1 MRQVALGQPR
11 PQVRRQQQQ
20 LIRCVAGTS
29 STSGL
34 FLLGCPTIVA
44 PFLRRRL
51 LATYY
56 QPGDGP
62 GTRVPTADNN
72 TRYASLPVFPSGSG
86 GLASTVDDYLQFARM
101 LLHQGAGFGFGVEL
115 KTERSDLGPAVGS
128 FWWNGATGV
137 AWTADPQEHPVFLCL
152 IQQCGAPAG
161 FAADYT
167 QAVYQAIVD

>member
-1 MRQVALGQPR
+1 M
-11 PQVRRQQQQ
+11 
-20 LIRCVAGTS
+20 I
-29 STSGL
+29 
-34 FLLGCPTIVA
+34 GCWTTEVIDRHGPWRHAEAVEFATLDWPEQKRA
-44 PFLRRRL
+44 R

-137 AWTADPQEHPVFLCL
+137 AWTADPQEDPVFLRL
-152 IQQCGAPAG
+152 IQQRGAPAG